1 VKSPAMTDTEKRP
14 LDYRRITDAQRQM
27 WASGDFSVIARQVV
41 SVSEGLCQAADPR
54 PGQRVLDLAC
64 GSGNAALA
72 AARRYCDVTGV
83 DYVPALIERAKE
95 RAAAQ
100 GTRIQFELGDA
111 QALRFT
117 DASFDV
123 VLSAFG
129 VMFAADQQKAAREL
143 LRVCRPGGCIALACW
158 MPEGWGGELIA
169 IHERHAPPPP
179 GLAPPVRWGTEE
191 GITELLGPVSSVSF
205 ERRTVFQ
212 YFFSIDHG
220 VTTFRAC
227 FGPTSRAFET
237 LDRVGQ
243 EAMRNDLT
251 ALFQKY
257 NRAPDAT
264 VAVECQYL
272 QVIVR
277 R

>member
-1 VKSPAMTDTEKRP
+1 MTDTQKQDKP
-14 LDYRRITDAQRQM
+14 VDFRRITEAQRQM

-41 SVSEGLCQAADPR
+41 PVSEALVQAVDPH

-64 GSGNAALA
+64 GSGNVALA

-83 DYVPALIERAKE
+83 DFVPALVERAKE

-100 GTRIQFELGDA
+100 GTRIQFEAGDA
-111 QALRFT
+111 QALRYT
-117 DASFDV
+117 DASFDA
-123 VLSAFG
+123 VLSVFG
-129 VMFAADQQKAAREL
+129 VMFAPDQERAAREV
-143 LRVCRPGGCIALACW
+143 LRVCRPGGRIGLANW
-158 MPEGWGGELIA
+158 MPAGWGGDLLA
-169 IHERHAPPPP
+169 THARYATPPAGVVP
-179 GLAPPVRWGTEE
+179 AVRWGTEE
-191 GITELLGPVSSVSF
+191 GLAALLGGAVSALTT

-237 LDRVGQ
+237 LDRAGQ
-243 EAMRNDLT
+243 EAFRNDLGE
-251 ALFQKY
+251 LFKKY
-257 NRAPDAT
+257 NRATDGT
-264 VAVECQYL
+264 VALECEYL
-272 QVIVR
+272 QVIAR